1 MGGLE
6 NQNKTKGV
14 KMNTTSNPEVKE
26 NLEANQAISQDEVKP
41 LFGGTDSQGKE
52 RLFSTTEEA
61 QQSWQSAQNFIKDK
75 VDETKTMEARILH
88 LEAKLNQSTKLEDAL
103 AQLKTKE
110 ESPVTGQQLNQTTE
124 TTPQL
129 DVETLKQ
136 QLLDEIMGKLSTS
149 QQQEVYSQN
158 QSESIGAAQAIYGD
172 SYEQKLRESAS
183 ELGMSDEDIIKEAQS
198 NPKRFKKLFG
208 LDKQPKTNYTPSN
221 SASGFTQSKDTSL
234 DFTRGFNDR
243 SRVNTALDNY
253 RKIAAAQGIK
263 LNF

>member
-1 MGGLE
+1 M
-6 NQNKTKGV
+6 
-14 KMNTTSNPEVKE
+14 SNPDIKE
-26 NLEANQAISQDEVKP
+26 TLEANPAISQEEAKP

-52 RLFSTTEEA
+52 RLFSSTEEA

-75 VDETKTMEARILH
+75 VDETKTMEARILE

-110 ESPVTGQQLNQTTE
+110 ESPVTEQQPNQTTE

-136 QLLDEIMGKLSTS
+136 QLLDEVMGKLSTS
-149 QQQEVYSQN
+149 QQQEVFSQN

-221 SASGFTQSKDTSL
+221 SASGFNQTKATEL
-234 DFTRGFNDR
+234 DFSKGFNDR
-243 SRVNTALDNY
+243 ARVNTALENY
-253 RKIAAAQGIK
+253 KKIAAKQVIK
-263 LNF
+263 FNL

>member
-1 MGGLE
+1 M
-6 NQNKTKGV
+6 Q
-14 KMNTTSNPEVKE
+14 TSNPDVKE
-26 NLEANQAISQDEVKP
+26 NLEANQPQSQEEVKP

-75 VDETKTMEARILH
+75 VDETKTMEARILD

-103 AQLKTKE
+103 AQLKSKE
-110 ESPVTGQQLNQTTE
+110 ESPVTEQQPNQTTE

-129 DVETLKQ
+129 DVETLRQ
-136 QLLDEIMGKLSTS
+136 QLIEEVMGKLSTS
-149 QQQEVYSQN
+149 QQQEVHSQN

-172 SYEQKLRESAS
+172 SYEQKLRESAKD
-183 ELGMSDEDIIKEAQS
+183 LGMSDEDIIKEAQS

-208 LDKQPKTNYTPSN
+208 LDKQPKTTYSPNS
-221 SASGFTQSKDTSL
+221 SASGFTQSKDSGL
-234 DFTRGFNDR
+234 DFSRGFNDKA
-243 SRVNTALDNY
+243 RVNTAMDNY
-253 RKIAAAQGIK
+253 RKIADKHGIK

>member
-1 MGGLE
+1 M
-6 NQNKTKGV
+6 QS
-14 KMNTTSNPEVKE
+14 SNPDVKE
-26 NLEANQAISQDEVKP
+26 NLEDNQSISQEEVKP

-75 VDETKTMEARILH
+75 VDETKTMEARILD

-103 AQLKTKE
+103 AQLKSKE
-110 ESPVTGQQLNQTTE
+110 ESPVTEQQPNQTTE

-129 DVETLKQ
+129 DVETLRQ
-136 QLLDEIMGKLSTS
+136 QLIEEVMGKLSTS
-149 QQQEVYSQN
+149 QQQEVHSQN

-172 SYEQKLRESAS
+172 SYEQKLRESAKD
-183 ELGMSDEDIIKEAQS
+183 LGMSDEDIIKEAQS

-208 LDKQPKTNYTPSN
+208 LDKQPKTTYSPNS
-221 SASGFTQSKDTSL
+221 SASGFNQSKDSGL
-234 DFTRGFNDR
+234 DFSRGFNDKA
-243 SRVNTALDNY
+243 RVNTAMDNY
-253 RKIAAAQGIK
+253 RKIADKHGIK